1 MCNNISNNN
10 IKTTN
15 KMTTCL
21 DINACPGDKMYN
33 VLCNFSI
40 GIDEYACNPKTT
52 CMRADGKYDCCGNN
66 IVKCIVH
73 AESLRV
79 PTIQPTI
86 SSNDIPCDERCN
98 PEYRI
103 DTCHWY
109 ESKQIN
115 IICNNDRDSYCCSQN
130 RADCCRANTTDAYII
145 FGSIAGIMVLY
156 AFYRY
161 VIRNNTKIIQV
172 QADVPPEKYQL
183 AVFV

>member
-1 MCNNISNNN
+1 
-10 IKTTN
+10 
-15 KMTTCL
+15 MTTCL
-21 DINACPGDKMYN
+21 DINACPNDKMYN
-33 VLCNFSI
+33 VLCNFKY

-52 CMRADGKYDCCGNN
+52 CMRADGKYDCCGKN
-66 IVKCIVH
+66 IVTCVVD
-73 AESLRV
+73 AASLRV

-86 SSNDIPCDERCN
+86 SVNDIPCDEQCK

-115 IICNNDRDSYCCSQN
+115 IICNDENDNYCCSQH
-130 RADCCRANTTDAYII
+130 RSDCCKTNTTDAYIV
-145 FGSIAGIMVLY
+145 FGCIAGIMVLF

-161 VIRNNTKIIQV
+161 AIRINTKIIPSKPE
-172 QADVPPEKYQL
+172 ATTTTVPPAKYQL